1 MAQGGAPRPTNPTH
15 HINGAAGRLVAQ
27 APAQTK
33 APPEGRGSRHQTG
46 LPEGGCGNGS
56 RPATT
61 TPSRRVAQIAAPE
74 GSTSPGA
81 FCMEGVGLP
90 ARAPGSGSSDRA
102 AVCPNRNNPRV
113 GGFHERY
120 PNMET
125 SMSIRTIFA
134 LTLFAAVAISS
145 AALAQGGGGG
155 GGGAGG
161 GGAGGAS
168 SGAAGGASGA
178 GGAAGT
184 TGGATKG
191 APNAGTTTGSGV
203 NSNATGQRP
212 GGNTTNSRD
221 NINNQDRNPRR

>member
-1 MAQGGAPRPTNPTH
+1 M
-15 HINGAAGRLVAQ
+15 VAQ
-27 APAQTK
+27 APSPKQKPRPRDGALVIKRACLKGVAGTAAGPPPQRRAAELHRLPPQRVQPPRGPFAWRGWACRHEHPDQGRRTELPFAQT
-33 APPEGRGSRHQTG
+33 GTIRG
-46 LPEGGCGNGS
+46 L
-56 RPATT
+56 
-61 TPSRRVAQIAAPE
+61 
-74 GSTSPGA
+74 
-81 FCMEGVGLP
+81 
-90 ARAPGSGSSDRA
+90 
-102 AVCPNRNNPRV
+102 AV
-113 GGFHERY
+113 FHERY